1 MSAGPLVEERTM
13 NANAS
18 RSLADQGLDK
28 NPGLASLE
36 TWMSINRPMLEAMTE
51 INGRLIEQVSR
62 ANNEWLGFVNR
73 RMKEDMAASKR
84 FMECKTV
91 QDVFSAYSDF
101 VQRAQQQYQAEFQ
114 YFARLNQKLADE
126 TATVLKSRM
135 EEAEADLRH

>member
-1 MSAGPLVEERTM
+1 M

-18 RSLADQGLDK
+18 RSLADQGLDR

-36 TWMSINRPMLEAMTE
+36 TWMSFNRPMLEAMTE
-51 INGRLIEQVSR
+51 LNGRLIEQVSR

-73 RMKEDMAASKR
+73 RMSEDMAASKR

-101 VQRAQQQYQAEFQ
+101 IQRAQQQYQAEFQ

-126 TATVLKSRM
+126 TATVLKSHM
-135 EEAEADLRH
+135 DEVEADMRH